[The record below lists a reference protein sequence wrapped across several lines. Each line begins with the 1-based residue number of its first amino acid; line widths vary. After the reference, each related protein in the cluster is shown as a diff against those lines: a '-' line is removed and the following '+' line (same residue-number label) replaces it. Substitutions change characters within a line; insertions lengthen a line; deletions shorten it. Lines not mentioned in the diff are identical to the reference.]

1 MKIPAIFVNPF
12 SRMTLGL
19 EIGSSSV
26 KAVWVLPASGGG
38 EIVDFAIEELDRETG
53 DLTGPLARIARKVK
67 VPCRQMIAVFS
78 GKGVYEGAS
87 LLPPM
92 PEKEMANF
100 LRMSLVDKGSL
111 DLSDPVI
118 KFIVSRVNPVGK
130 KRALMTL
137 AADSPDWK
145 KLLNQVRCGR
155 ISLTSLIFSGSA
167 YENILPPSVDNLLLV
182 DIGARKTLFYLYRD
196 GELAFIRREE
206 MLGANDLTRDMTME
220 MATPEGVVQL
230 KPDQAEEIK
239 RQFGI
244 PEQEQMGDKA
254 GGIVLNEI
262 WPMLRPWCDRL
273 VTAVKDAMIFHQQ
286 QFGPDRIKVIYLTG
300 GGALLLHLR
309 DYLADNC
316 GREVALL
323 PTPDHLTWASEALR
337 DKFAR
342 SAPRLQSAL
351 GAALETGEKPNLLPF
366 KNIISRKLLRPLRV
380 LWIILP
386 FFAIALGVLG
396 LATGKQVRLS
406 TIQERQLA
414 SVLSSRQAAAEEWRR
429 VFSKEREIIQARQ
442 FIRRAQRHP
451 DLWIGAFWE
460 ISRLLPDR
468 IILNWLTMKHTGEE
482 GLLTIEGRV
491 VIGDR
496 EDPDRDRP
504 EQILTSF
511 TRHLM
516 ESPFFSDARN
526 LEAGEDESG
535 LFRFT
540 FTVLLQRWEDG

>member
-1 MKIPAIFVNPF
+1 MKIPSIFGNPF

-26 KAVWVLPASGGG
+26 KAVWVLPVSGGWK
-38 EIVDFAIEELDRETG
+38 IVDFVIEELDRETW
-53 DLTGPLARIARKVK
+53 DISGPLSRIARKVK
-67 VPCRQMIAVFS
+67 VPCRQMVAVFS
-78 GKGVYEGAS
+78 GEGIYEGAS
-87 LLPPM
+87 ILPPM

-100 LRMSLVDKGSL
+100 LRMTLIDKGSL

-118 KFIVSRVNPVGK
+118 KFIVSRVKPVGK
-130 KRALMTL
+130 KRAVMTL
-137 AADSPDWK
+137 AADSPVWK
-145 KLLNQVRCGR
+145 KLLNQVSRSR
-155 ISLTSLIFSGSA
+155 ISLTSLVFGGTA
-167 YENILPPSVDNLLLV
+167 YENFIPPSVDNLLLV
-182 DIGARKTLFYLYRD
+182 DIGARKKLFYFYRD
-196 GELAFIRREE
+196 GALVFIRREE
-206 MLGANDLTRDMTME
+206 MLGADDLTRDMTME
-220 MATPEGVVQL
+220 MVTPEGTVRL
-230 KPDQAEEIK
+230 NPEQAEEIK

-244 PEQEQMGDKA
+244 PGHEQMEDKA

-273 VTAVKDAMIFHQQ
+273 VTAVKDSMIFYQQ
-286 QFGPDRIKVIYLTG
+286 HFGPDRIKVVYLTG

-323 PTPDHLTWASEALR
+323 PAPDNLTWASETLR
-337 DKFAR
+337 DEFAQ

-351 GAALETGEKPNLLPF
+351 GAALETGAKPNLLPF

-406 TIQERQLA
+406 TIREEQLGR
-414 SVLSSRQAAAEEWRR
+414 VLSSRQAAAEEWRR

-511 TRHLM
+511 TGRLM

>member
-78 GKGVYEGAS
+78 GEGVYEGAS

-100 LRMSLVDKGSL
+100 LRMSLIDKGSI
-111 DLSDPVI
+111 DFFDPVI
-118 KFIVSRVNPVGK
+118 KFIISRVKPVGK

-145 KLLNQVRCGR
+145 KLLNQVKRGR

-167 YENILPPSVDNLLLV
+167 YENIIPPSVDNLLLV

-206 MLGANDLTRDMTME
+206 NLGANDLTFDMTME
-220 MATPEGVVQL
+220 MVTPEGVVQL

-244 PEQEQMGDKA
+244 PRHEQMGDKA
-254 GGIVLNEI
+254 GGIVLNEV

-286 QFGPDRIKVIYLTG
+286 HFGPDRIKVIYLTG
-300 GGALLLHLR
+300 GGALLPHLR

-323 PTPDHLTWASEALR
+323 PTPDRLTWESEALR
-337 DKFAR
+337 KEFAR
-342 SAPRLQSAL
+342 LSPRLQSAL
-351 GAALETGEKPNLLPF
+351 GAALENGENPNLLPL
-366 KNIISRKLLRPLRV
+366 KNIISRKLLLPLRI

-386 FFAIALGVLG
+386 FFAITLVALGLVI
-396 LATGKQVRLS
+396 GKQVRLS
-406 TIQERQLA
+406 TTREEQLGC
-414 SVLSSRQAAAEEWRR
+414 VLSRRQAVVEEWRG
-429 VFSKEREIIQARQ
+429 VFSKERENFQARQ
-442 FIRRAQRHP
+442 FIRRAQRYP
-451 DLWIGAFWE
+451 ELWIGDFGE
-460 ISRLLPDR
+460 ISRLLPRR
-468 IILNWLTMKHTGEE
+468 IILNWLTLKHAGAE
-482 GLLTIEGRV
+482 GLLTFEGMV
-491 VIGDR
+491 VAGDR
-496 EDPDRDRP
+496 KDLDRDRP

-511 TRHLM
+511 TRRLM

-526 LEAGEDESG
+526 LEAGDDESG
-535 LFRFT
+535 IFRFT

>member
-1 MKIPAIFVNPF
+1 MSLPAIFVNPF

-67 VPCRQMIAVFS
+67 GPCRQMIAVFS
-78 GKGVYEGAS
+78 GEGVYEGAS

-100 LRMSLVDKGSL
+100 LRMSLIDKGSI
-111 DLSDPVI
+111 DFFDPVI
-118 KFIVSRVNPVGK
+118 KFIISRVKPVGK

-145 KLLNQVRCGR
+145 KLLNQVKRGR

-167 YENILPPSVDNLLLV
+167 YENIIPPSVDNLLLV

-206 MLGANDLTRDMTME
+206 NLGANDLTFDMTME
-220 MATPEGVVQL
+220 MVTPEGVVQL

-244 PEQEQMGDKA
+244 PRHEQMGDKA
-254 GGIVLNEI
+254 GGIVLNEV

-286 QFGPDRIKVIYLTG
+286 HFGPDRIKVIYLTG
-300 GGALLLHLR
+300 GGALLPHLR

-323 PTPDHLTWASEALR
+323 PTPDRLTWESEALR
-337 DKFAR
+337 KEFAR
-342 SAPRLQSAL
+342 LSPRLQSAL
-351 GAALETGEKPNLLPF
+351 GAALENGENPNLLPL
-366 KNIISRKLLRPLRV
+366 KNIISRKLLLPLRI

-386 FFAIALGVLG
+386 FFAITLVALG
-396 LATGKQVRLS
+396 LAIGKQVRLS
-406 TIQERQLA
+406 TTREEQLGC
-414 SVLSSRQAAAEEWRR
+414 VLSRRQASAEEWRG
-429 VFSKEREIIQARQ
+429 VFSKERENFQARQ
-442 FIRRAQRHP
+442 FIRRAHRYP
-451 DLWIGAFWE
+451 ELWIGVFGE
-460 ISRLLPDR
+460 ISRLLPNR
-468 IILNWLTMKHTGEE
+468 IILNWLTLKHTGAE
-482 GLLTIEGRV
+482 GIFTFEGMV
-491 VIGDR
+491 VAGDR
-496 EDPDRDRP
+496 PVLDRDQP

-526 LEAGEDESG
+526 LEARDDESG
-535 LFRFT
+535 IFRFT